1 LSPEGD
7 AEISSEILEGI
18 GTILHFL
25 RPFFGAI
32 ISIAQ
37 PLPRH
42 TQHDADYYDNTFPLD
57 DSFQN
62 TVPPPQSSFNKG
74 FDSPNEQLSDT
85 DWTQPPTSMPVLIAI
100 SPQIGYF
107 LAGGA
112 AGMISRTT
120 TAPLDRLKVYLIA
133 QTGTNTD
140 TLRLAKSG
148 APLQALRG
156 AMRSTSN
163 AIGELWAAGGIR
175 SLFAG

>member
-1 LSPEGD
+1 MEEHPYHS
-7 AEISSEILEGI
+7 
-18 GTILHFL
+18 
-25 RPFFGAI
+25 
-32 ISIAQ
+32 
-37 PLPRH
+37 
-42 TQHDADYYDNTFPLD
+42 
-57 DSFQN
+57 
-62 TVPPPQSSFNKG
+62 VPPPQDMFEND
-74 FDSPNEQLSDT
+74 FDSPQEQLPDT
-85 DWTQPPTSMPVLIAI
+85 DWTEPPTSMPVLIAI

-133 QTGTNTD
+133 QTGTNSD

-163 AIGELWAAGGIR
+163 AVGELWAAGGIR
-175 SLFAG
+175 SLFAGWSLSLYNIFTILIDKATASMLLKLCPSLLSSSGSSRYLTLNKLCNIRKV